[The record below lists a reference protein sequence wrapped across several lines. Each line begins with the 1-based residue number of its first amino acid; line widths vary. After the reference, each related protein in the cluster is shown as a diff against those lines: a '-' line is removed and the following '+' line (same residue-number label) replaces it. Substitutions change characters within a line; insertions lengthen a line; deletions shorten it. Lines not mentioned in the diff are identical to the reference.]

1 MIKGYLEY
9 ITNGIDSYLSS
20 KRNNFLLTNDFNS
33 EPIEEAVEN
42 FSQINNFKKLLDN
55 LTWYKTL
62 VVPHMSIC
70 S

>member
-1 MIKGYLEY
+1 MIKGYLES
-9 ITNGIDSYLSS
+9 ITNRTDSYSSS
-20 KRNNFLLTNDFNS
+20 KCDNFLLINDFKS

-42 FSQINNFKKLLDN
+42 FSQMNNLKKLLDN

-62 VVPHMSIC
+62 VVPRVLIC